1 MVLAFRGMI
10 DTVKINR
17 LIEGERLRVTV
28 LVMKDSHGLRDN
40 KPGGVDQ
47 DSVSLDLLE
56 QL

>member
-28 LVMKDSHGLRDN
+28 LVKKDSHGLRDN